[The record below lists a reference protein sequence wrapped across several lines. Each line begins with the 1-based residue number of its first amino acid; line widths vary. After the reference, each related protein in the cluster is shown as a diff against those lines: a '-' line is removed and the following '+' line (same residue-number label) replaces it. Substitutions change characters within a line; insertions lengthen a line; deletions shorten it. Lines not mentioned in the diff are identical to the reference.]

1 MENPFD
7 RRRLLQSMG
16 WLLSGYGFMDV
27 LVGERSSERGEKY
40 DSENARRQS
49 MMDIDF

>member
-27 LVGERSSERGEKY
+27 LI
-40 DSENARRQS
+40 NARRQS